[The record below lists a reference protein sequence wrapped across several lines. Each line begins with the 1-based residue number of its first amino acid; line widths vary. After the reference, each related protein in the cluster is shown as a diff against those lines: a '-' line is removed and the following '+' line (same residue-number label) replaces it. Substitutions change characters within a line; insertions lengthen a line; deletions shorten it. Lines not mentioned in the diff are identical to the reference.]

1 MGGGLPSAG
10 SHDAHPKLPAWSG
23 LLKAGSRNLVRGKT
37 LTNVFGKFPC
47 KYLAPGRP
55 ACLAYRG
62 LKGTVVIELKS
73 NMCWTARSTSH
84 SSGGLGKSS
93 LDEIGMDPPQKGLR
107 DVP

>member
-1 MGGGLPSAG
+1 MGGGLPLLGATMLTLS
-10 SHDAHPKLPAWSG
+10 SLSWSG

-37 LTNVFGKFPC
+37 LANAFGKFPC

-107 DVP
+107 DAP